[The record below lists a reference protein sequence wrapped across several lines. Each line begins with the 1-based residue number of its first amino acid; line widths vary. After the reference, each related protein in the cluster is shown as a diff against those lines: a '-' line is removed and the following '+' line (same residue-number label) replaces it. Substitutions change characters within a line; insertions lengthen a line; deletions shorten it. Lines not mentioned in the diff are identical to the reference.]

1 MRLSTKFRL
10 ALLLPSRVWP
20 YLDNYYLAATPPT
33 MTTGCS
39 GCTFTVV
46 SGTPSLA
53 NDDDH
58 SSSYNLSTSATTN

>member
-10 ALLLPSRVWP
+10 ALLIPSSVWP

-33 MTTGCS
+33 MKTGCR

-46 SGTPSLA
+46 SGTLSLA
-53 NDDDH
+53 NDEDH
-58 SSSYNLSTSATTN
+58 SSGYNLSTSATTN